1 MHRRLSIKDESVI
14 CGSKGLTVA
23 KVGKRVDRRGGG
35 GGCSS
40 VLERV
45 RAKELQRKV
54 EAGVRRGD
62 EGHEGDGGCLSR
74 RVEEVKGR
82 VEAILREER
91 ARGSV
96 LSERKLLQRVVD
108 SYDGGIEEELVKKAV
123 DAVRW
128 RGADGRRCA
137 GIKDVKDTTNIKDIN
152 GIKDV
157 KDGKDV
163 KDTTNIKDI
172 NGSEDIKDGKDVK
185 DINGSTGSIG
195 R

>member
-14 CGSKGLTVA
+14 CGSKGFTVA

-74 RVEEVKGR
+74 RVDAGYSPKAKG
-82 VEAILREER
+82 A
-91 ARGSV
+91 
-96 LSERKLLQRVVD
+96 LSKPLQRL
-108 SYDGGIEEELVKKAV
+108 G
-123 DAVRW
+123 
-128 RGADGRRCA
+128 
-137 GIKDVKDTTNIKDIN
+137 
-152 GIKDV
+152 
-157 KDGKDV
+157 
-163 KDTTNIKDI
+163 
-172 NGSEDIKDGKDVK
+172 EDPAPI
-185 DINGSTGSIG
+185 
-195 R
+195 

>member
-14 CGSKGLTVA
+14 CGSRGFTVA

-74 RVEEVKGR
+74 RVDEVKGR

-152 GIKDV
+152 GSEDI